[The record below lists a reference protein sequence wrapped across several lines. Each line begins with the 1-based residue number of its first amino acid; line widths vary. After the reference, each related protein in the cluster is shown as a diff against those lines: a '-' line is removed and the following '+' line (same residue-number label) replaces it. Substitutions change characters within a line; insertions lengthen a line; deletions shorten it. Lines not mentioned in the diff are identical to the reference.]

1 MKEKVYV
8 GIDLAKVSSRVAA
21 LDSESE
27 DVCKPFD
34 IANSKEGIK
43 KLLDKLKS
51 YKACEIICGMEI
63 SSNYWENMCLY
74 LKEMG
79 IEVILL
85 NPYQVKKY
93 RQATGAKIKNDSI
106 DAQSI
111 AGLICGRKLDSLYVS
126 DDTTLELRELVR
138 IKHGFQRRVKDLK
151 KSVLA
156 LLYLVFP
163 EYTRIISHP
172 FSKVSMEILSKYPT
186 SCHMKKASVSKLL
199 KIFRR
204 YQGCN
209 FNLEKAKELISA
221 ARDSFYLR
229 KSIKIKRALYDHAV
243 RRDKIPVRKNS

>member
-1 MKEKVYV
+1 MKENVYV

-21 LDSESE
+21 FDSQSE
-27 DVCKPFD
+27 ALLKPFD

-51 YKACEIICGMEI
+51 YKACQIVCGMEI
-63 SSNYWENMCLY
+63 SSNYWENMCSY

-93 RQATGAKIKNDSI
+93 RQATGAKIKTDSI

-111 AGLICGRKLDSLYVS
+111 AGLICGKKYDSLYIS

-163 EYTRIISHP
+163 ECLQA
-172 FSKVSMEILSKYPT
+172 FKDL
-186 SCHMKKASVSKLL
+186 
-199 KIFRR
+199 
-204 YQGCN
+204 
-209 FNLEKAKELISA
+209 
-221 ARDSFYLR
+221 
-229 KSIKIKRALYDHAV
+229 
-243 RRDKIPVRKNS
+243 